1 MKKRKFVYGGTL
13 GLALAL
19 LAGCSPGSKDSDA
32 QASSLRDSL
41 NTVIAE
47 LAADSAKAR
56 EDRVEMDLAAAN
68 QALLDQARADL
79 ALAIRQRDNRRPYVM
94 EKPAGTVTETP
105 AAVMNIPAGTDI
117 VATLDSRL
125 DTGNNNSGD
134 AFSAR
139 TNNAL
144 MVDGR
149 TLLPAG
155 TRINGVIR
163 DVEEAGR
170 VSGRASMT
178 LVFEQLVDAQGR
190 TQSLN
195 AVPITVRAASQA
207 RGDAEKIA
215 AGTVLGA
222 IVGGATKGKKGA
234 VIGAGTGAGVGTVVM
249 LATKGK
255 DVELE
260 SGHQLNIHTTSV
272 TTLSN

>member
-1 MKKRKFVYGGTL
+1 MEKRIFVYGGTL

-19 LAGCSPGSKDSDA
+19 LTGCSPGSKDSDA

-47 LAADSAKAR
+47 LAADSAQAR
-56 EDRVEMDLAAAN
+56 KDQVEMDLAATN

-79 ALAIRQRDNRRPYVM
+79 AAAVRQRDNRRPYVM
-94 EKPAGTVTETP
+94 ETP

-125 DTGNNNSGD
+125 DTGNNHSGD
-134 AFSAR
+134 AFTAR
-139 TNNAL
+139 TSNAL

-190 TQSLN
+190 TQSLS
-195 AVPITVRAASQA
+195 AVPLTVQAASQA

-234 VIGAGTGAGVGTVVM
+234 VIGAGTGAGVGTIVM
-249 LATKGK
+249 LATKGN

-260 SGHQLNIHTTSV
+260 SGHQLNVHTTSI